1 MSKIK
6 VVEVITD
13 TNIGGAGVLL
23 CTRLKYSER
32 TKFETEVILPRGS
45 ELCVRLR
52 AMGIQTHEIDACR
65 DRSFELLA
73 IPKYIT
79 LFRRIRPELVNCHG
93 ALSAR
98 IAAKICGVRVRF
110 YTRHCVYP
118 LPAWQRQGGGKFF
131 VGKGQGILSTHMIAV
146 AHSAKENLT
155 EMGVSPS
162 KVSVVIN
169 GVEPLRTVSDEEK
182 QELRAS
188 LGISEENTVIGIC
201 ARLEACKGHS
211 CLLDAAERLIRVD
224 QNYRFL
230 IVGDG
235 SLRKEL
241 ENRCVTKGM
250 ASYVIFA
257 GFCEDVAPY
266 FHLMKLNVNCSVGT
280 ETSSLALSEGM
291 SIGLPSV
298 VSDYGGNTYMVRE
311 GENGIVVPQNSPQ
324 ELADAILRVCGDDAL
339 YERLSRGARER
350 FLTELNAQAMT
361 KKTEKLYCELFRKE
375 VSKESKSEYR
385 GGDRKVNE

>member
-1 MSKIK
+1 MRKIK

-23 CTRLKYSER
+23 CTRLKYSDR
-32 TKFETEVILPRGS
+32 TRIETEVILPRGS
-45 ELCVRLR
+45 ELIARLR
-52 AMGIQTHEIDACR
+52 GIGIYVHEIDACR
-65 DRSFELLA
+65 DRSFELSA
-73 IPKYIT
+73 IPKYIA
-79 LFRRIRPELVNCHG
+79 LFRQIRPDLINCHG

-98 IAAKICGVRVRF
+98 IAAKMCGVRVRL

-118 LPAWQRQGGGKFF
+118 LPRWQRSGIGKFF
-131 VGKGQGILSTHMIAV
+131 LGKAQGALSSHMIAV

-155 EMGVSPS
+155 EMGVLPS
-162 KVSVVIN
+162 KVSVIIN
-169 GVEPLRTVSDEEK
+169 GVEPLRTVNDEEK
-182 QELRAS
+182 QALRTS

-201 ARLEACKGHS
+201 ARLETCKGHS
-211 CLLDAAERLIRVD
+211 CLLDAAERLLRFD
-224 QNYRFL
+224 QKYRFL

-235 SLRKEL
+235 SIRKDL
-241 ENRCVTKGM
+241 ENTCREKGI
-250 ASYVIFA
+250 APYVIFA

-266 FHLMKLNVNCSVGT
+266 FHLMKINVNCSVGT

-311 GENGIVVPQNSPQ
+311 GENGIVVPRNSPQ
-324 ELADAILRVCGDDAL
+324 DLADAILRLCGDDAL

-350 FLTELNAQAMT
+350 FLAELNAEAMT
-361 KKTEKLYCELFRKE
+361 KKTEKLYCELFRRE
-375 VSKESKSEYR
+375 VSKNQSPSTEDATAK
-385 GGDRKVNE
+385 